1 MCGFCTWSERGI
13 QPEVCLRCDIYIKS
27 PLLWTSQWFKT
38 VYPEFCTSSWK
49 PNGADCGQKKH
60 IFVLHHKKNWQSR
73 SERLQKCDSSKVHS
87 VFSVK
92 YVAVWQPPIVCLFA
106 IYVGPLGN
114 SWFVI
119 PQIST
124 FPSTWF
130 CWNIPTSGKRNLNVP
145 LGIRHWLF
153 FIT

>member
-13 QPEVCLRCDIYIKS
+13 QPEVCLRCDIFIKS

-38 VYPEFCTSSWK
+38 VYPELCTSSWK

-73 SERLQKCDSSKVHS
+73 SEQLQKCDSSKVHS

-106 IYVGPLGN
+106 MLVLWETVGLLSHKFQHFPQLGFGEIF
-114 SWFVI
+114 WLV
-119 PQIST
+119 
-124 FPSTWF
+124 
-130 CWNIPTSGKRNLNVP
+130 GKE
-145 LGIRHWLF
+145 I
-153 FIT
+153 